1 MKSNQRMNKPSG
13 TQANGPGHVRGFTL
27 IELMIVLAVIAILAA
42 IAYPSYT
49 RYVLRAKRA
58 DAKQQ
63 LLQAAQWSERYLTA
77 NGHYPPSSVALP
89 SGLSQAPASGTPN
102 YAIDYGERDA
112 VTYTLSAVPK
122 GGSLKDECGTLT
134 VNQQGVRLAANKDSA
149 SDALV
154 QLCWHR

>member
-1 MKSNQRMNKPSG
+1 MESKHRMNKHLDA
-13 TQANGPGHVRGFTL
+13 QANRRGRMRGFTL

-63 LLQAAQWSERYLTA
+63 LLQAAQWNERYLTA
-77 NGHYPPSSVALP
+77 NGHYPPASVALP
-89 SGLSQAPASGTPN
+89 AGLSQAPASGTAN
-102 YAIDYGERDA
+102 YAIDYFERSA
-112 VTYTLSAVPK
+112 ITYTLRAVPQ
-122 GGSLKDECGTLT
+122 GGSVKDECGTLT
-134 VNQQGVRLAANKDSA
+134 VNQQGVKLVGNNTSA